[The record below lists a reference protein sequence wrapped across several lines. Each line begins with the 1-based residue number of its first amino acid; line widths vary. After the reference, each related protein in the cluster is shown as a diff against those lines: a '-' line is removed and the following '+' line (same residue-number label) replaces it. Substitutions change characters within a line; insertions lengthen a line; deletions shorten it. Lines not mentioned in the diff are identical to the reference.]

1 MKKWIV
7 VTFVALAAA
16 GCGTSGNEEKDTNQ
30 ADQLNIIEYKDRSV
44 EPEPASELLREPEE
58 PSNKTIKSAATAK
71 EAITILEEAL
81 SLLSP
86 EQADAAII
94 ELEEF
99 YREDLSKVKDLF
111 LRDDHQAALEH
122 MEEPITEAD
131 VDGLADPES
140 KQLAVDAIAG
150 KYRLINGEAV
160 VPIVNYRALAAAY
173 SKHLSPA
180 MGAYLDIMAAESDD
194 PAIADASI
202 SVPWEELADRAMNIE
217 AYLVE
222 YPKSPRYDYLKLQ
235 LGRYLW
241 RFFNGSSN
249 TEIFQSGRMLR
260 PELDAAYS
268 KVAGSH
274 SDTLTGALTIEHRA
288 LLERMAEAFKEVKDE
303 KDDPYYR
310 EKGKFLESIEARIQS
325 QFDGA

>member
-7 VTFVALAAA
+7 ITFVALAAA
-16 GCGTSGNEEKDTNQ
+16 GCGTSWNEEKDTNQ

-44 EPEPASELLREPEE
+44 GPEPASELLREPEE

-81 SLLSP
+81 PLLSP

-99 YREDLSKVKDLF
+99 YREDLSKVQDVF
-111 LRDDHQAALEH
+111 LRDDHRAALEH
-122 MEEPITEAD
+122 MDEPITEAD
-131 VDGLADPES
+131 VDGLAHQES

-150 KYRLINGEAV
+150 KYRLINEEAV

-180 MGAYLDIMAAESDD
+180 MGAYLDIMASESDD

-268 KVAGSH
+268 KVAGAH

-303 KDDPYYR
+303 KEDPYYR
-310 EKGKFLESIEARIQS
+310 EKNKFLESIEARIQS
-325 QFDGA
+325 QFDGS